1 MKGILSSIGVVLLT
15 FSFANAQ
22 SKQPN
27 IIWLVSEDQ
36 SPEFFPMYGDDT
48 VSLPHLSQLAEDSV
62 IYDNMHATTPVCS
75 PARSAIITGM
85 YPTTLGTHNMRT
97 YNEGRDSNQ
106 PQLGIPSYSPKFPDY
121 IRPFTAYMREAGYYC
136 TNSNKQ
142 DYNFKISDDAWDQ
155 TCRYCAGEQKA
166 NIHWR
171 NRAEG
176 QPFFAVFNFQ
186 ITHES
191 QIWAQHN
198 NKRYVTPE
206 EVNNIPPY
214 FPDDPIIREDMAI
227 NYSNLVR
234 MDKEIGAIIN
244 ELKAQGLYDNSYIF
258 FYSDHG
264 GPFPRHKRAIYDSGV
279 KVPLMIKLPK
289 NAKAGKRNDDL
300 WSFVDLAPTVLQL
313 ANIPLPDYLQGKSI
327 LDKDTKPR
335 KYLVTASDRFDGQVD
350 RIRSIKT
357 KRYKLIKNY
366 NVSLPHALDVNY
378 RKKMPMMRRLI
389 ALNDK
394 GLLDKNAQR
403 WFDTPK
409 PEMEFYDLKKD
420 PFELNNLADKASY
433 NTKLRQ
439 FNSLLEAWISDT
451 GDLGNVPEQ
460 EIIEYSIN

>member
-1 MKGILSSIGVVLLT
+1 MTRFLSSFSIALLA
-15 FSFANAQ
+15 FYFANAQ
-22 SKQPN
+22 GEQPN

-36 SPEFFPMYGDDT
+36 SPEFFPMYGDNT
-48 VSLPHLSQLAEDSV
+48 VHLPHLEALAEDSV
-62 IYDNMHATTPVCS
+62 IYDNMHATTPVCA

-85 YPTTLGTHNMRT
+85 YPTTLGTHNMRAF
-97 YNEGRDSNQ
+97 NEGRDTNQ
-106 PQLGIPSYSPKFPDY
+106 PELGIPSYSPKFSTD
-121 IRPFTAYMREAGYYC
+121 IKPFTTYLRDAGYYC

-142 DYNFKISDDAWDQ
+142 DYNFKISKDAWDQ
-155 TCRYCAGEQKA
+155 TCRYCSGEQKA

-171 NRAEG
+171 NRGEG

-191 QIWAQHN
+191 QIWQQQN
-198 NKRYVTPE
+198 NKRYVTVD
-206 EVNNIPPY
+206 EVKNIPPY
-214 FPDDPIIREDMAI
+214 FPDDPVVREDMAT

-234 MDKEIGAIIN
+234 MDKEIGVIIS
-244 ELKAQGLYDNSYIF
+244 ELKEQGLYDNTYIF

-264 GPFPRHKRAIYDSGV
+264 GPFPRHKRAIYDSGT

-289 NAKAGKRNDDL
+289 NAKAGNRNDDL

-313 ANIPLPDYLQGKSI
+313 AQIPLPNYLQGMSI
-327 LDKDTKPR
+327 LDKKTKPR

-366 NVSLPHALDVNY
+366 DVSLPHALDVNY
-378 RKKMPMMRRLI
+378 RKKMPMMRRLME
-389 ALNDK
+389 LNEK
-394 GLLDKNAQR
+394 GLLNKNAQR
-403 WFDTPK
+403 WFETPK

-420 PFELNNLADKASY
+420 PFELNNLADKASH

-439 FNSLLEAWISDT
+439 FNNLLEAWINDT
-451 GDLGNVPEQ
+451 GDLGNLPEQ
-460 EIIEYSIN
+460 EIIDYSTN

>member
-1 MKGILSSIGVVLLT
+1 MKGILSSVGVVLLT
-15 FSFANAQ
+15 FSLTNAQ

-48 VSLPHLSQLAEDSV
+48 VSLPHLSKLAEDSV

-85 YPTTLGTHNMRT
+85 YPTTLGTHNMRA
-97 YNEGRDSNQ
+97 YNEGRDRNQ

-244 ELKAQGLYDNSYIF
+244 ELKAKGLYDNSYIF

-313 ANIPLPDYLQGKSI
+313 AHIPLPDYLQGMSI

-378 RKKMPMMRRLI
+378 RKKMPMMRRLM
-389 ALNDK
+389 ALSEK
-394 GLLDKNAQR
+394 GLLNKNAHR

-433 NTKLRQ
+433 YTKLRQ

>member
-1 MKGILSSIGVVLLT
+1 
-15 FSFANAQ
+15 
-22 SKQPN
+22 
-27 IIWLVSEDQ
+27 
-36 SPEFFPMYGDDT
+36 
-48 VSLPHLSQLAEDSV
+48 
-62 IYDNMHATTPVCS
+62 
-75 PARSAIITGM
+75 
-85 YPTTLGTHNMRT
+85 
-97 YNEGRDSNQ
+97 
-106 PQLGIPSYSPKFPDY
+106 
-121 IRPFTAYMREAGYYC
+121 MREAGYYC

-155 TCRYCAGEQKA
+155 SCRYCKGKQKS

-191 QIWAQHN
+191 QIWAQQS
-198 NKRYVTPE
+198 NKRYVTPDQI
-206 EVNNIPPY
+206 NNIPPY
-214 FPDDPIIREDMAI
+214 FPDDQIIREDMAI

-234 MDKEIGAIIN
+234 MDIEIGAIIS
-244 ELKAQGLYDNSYIF
+244 ELKEQGLYDNTYIF

-289 NAKAGKRNDDL
+289 NVKAGNRNDDL

-313 ANIPLPDYLQGKSI
+313 AQIPLPDYLQGISI
-327 LDKDTKPR
+327 LDKNTKPR

-357 KRYKLIKNY
+357 KRYKFIKNY

-389 ALNDK
+389 ALSEK
-394 GLLDKNAQR
+394 GLLNKNAQR

-409 PEMEFYDLKKD
+409 SEMEFYDLKKD

-433 NTKLRQ
+433 NKKILQ
-439 FNSLLEAWISDT
+439 FNNLLEEWIIDT
-451 GDLGNVPEQ
+451 GDLGSLPEQ
-460 EIIEYSIN
+460 EIIDYSIN